1 MGGLMRTDSTD
12 TISGVPI
19 LKDLPYVG
27 RLFGSE
33 STSLKKTELMIFIT
47 PHVISNADD
56 SEFVTREFKKR
67 LTNLKNLAPL
77 GS

>member
-67 LTNLKNLAPL
+67 LTNLKNLEPL